1 MISERSIKS
10 HTFDLDD
17 SKLVEQFVQGSN
29 QLLASANLRL
39 EVNGGVS
46 QLMTRT
52 GDAIAI
58 MYLQNKPRSVIIKHS
73 SPFVEL
79 IDQMLIDR
87 DFVMFG
93 DASRAGFTEYRHYV
107 TPAGYRVWYTDPAIL
122 WKKWWPTERFQ
133 DKQRFNMDILVSFK
147 NNWYPVQNIH
157 VNAGTFTIKTIAG
170 QFALKRNDKV
180 LWLAQIMQE
189 QTSITTVD
197 VQPQPIVTAAAS
209 PAAPEVSDSLP
220 ETLCDQIY
228 ARSIPAD
235 LAQKIQQK
243 QSEINPDRAWPMI
256 KDLEQKLQAQIKLN
270 TETQAK
276 FHELEQRATIAEQRL
291 QVVYQQLQLIGINPH
306 QIYKARSGN

>member
-10 HTFDLDD
+10 NIFDLDD
-17 SKLVEQFVQGSN
+17 SKLVEKFVQGSN

-58 MYLQNKPRSVIIKHS
+58 MYLQNKPRNVITKNS
-73 SPFVEL
+73 SPFLEL
-79 IDQMLIDR
+79 IDRMLIER

-147 NNWYPVQNIH
+147 NNWYPVQNIN

-170 QFALKRNDKV
+170 QFALKRDGKV

-189 QTSITTVD
+189 QVLVTTVD
-197 VQPQPIVTAAAS
+197 VQPQPIPTVATRSAE
-209 PAAPEVSDSLP
+209 PAVD
-220 ETLCDQIY
+220 DQIY
-228 ARSIPAD
+228 ARSIPVD
-235 LAQKIQQK
+235 LAQKIHQK
-243 QSEINPDRAWPMI
+243 HSEINPDRAWPMI

-276 FHELEQRATIAEQRL
+276 FSELEQRATIAEQRL
-291 QVVYQQLQLIGINPH
+291 QVVYQQLQLIGIDPH
-306 QIYKARSGN
+306 QIYKMRSSK